1 MADLLHITTPVTSKN
16 YNLTSRPIVQNDAVF
31 DLVDLS
37 KVIKT
42 ADRNDQSESKQD
54 AAFRDTV
61 NLPKTSVSVSKDPTA
76 SARMLKGLLG
86 GELSAKLTETG
97 NVQLLNKLTELA
109 NEVMLT
115 QDSLVSDLQ
124 LQDKS
129 ATIFN
134 GEFFSLIRMISES
147 TGNAELK
154 SAILSLLRATVN
166 AASSQDI
173 LNSLSANLKF
183 LAEELAPST
192 TLSGRLMNLSE
203 MLLSPDAAENFS
215 QLQGQILSVMH
226 EVKGSL
232 LLTDNLKNFLPLIT
246 HSLSRYHNNPDEL
259 GDSFQALLNQIT
271 NGDLKDALTSA
282 FSDYIRNSEFL
293 DGSQKLSLLNGDSQL
308 LHENEMLS
316 FAEQLGQAANS
327 ATKGL
332 SGVAL
337 GDKLSHLDNLHDIL
351 MTVLPGENEAM
362 LSSLLDD
369 FSRTKNL
376 DSLLNRLS
384 VILNSVDSMEAKI
397 PLAQSMNHALT
408 SLAREAGITYTP
420 PSSME
425 SLANFLSKNIN
436 DNALK
441 SLNFFNQGA
450 MIQSML
456 TAPGIF
462 TPLAHYLIPL
472 RWGNSRAFGE
482 LWVDKDA
489 ENGSDGA
496 DEATHLFLSFEI
508 EAVGDFELELYA
520 KKSELNVALLCPP
533 EFAKSFSGIKDSI
546 ARIAAS
552 KGYTARNTTVDAL
565 RGKRNLVDVFSK
577 LKERRVGLNV
587 TA

>member
-1 MADLLHITTPVTSKN
+1 MADLLHITTPVAPKN

-42 ADRNDQSESKQD
+42 ADRSDQSESKQD

-76 SARMLKGLLG
+76 SAKMLRGLLG
-86 GELSAKLTETG
+86 GELSSKLTEAG

-109 NEVMLT
+109 NEVVLT
-115 QDSLVSDLQ
+115 QDSLVSDMA

-134 GEFFSLIRMISES
+134 GDFFSLVRTIADS

-154 SAILSLLRATVN
+154 AAILGLLKATAN

-173 LNSLSANLKF
+173 LNSLAANLKF

-192 TLSGRLMNLSE
+192 TLSGRLMKLSE
-203 MLLSPDAAENFS
+203 MLLSPDAAENFA
-215 QLQGQILSVMH
+215 QLQGQILSAMH
-226 EVKGSL
+226 EVNGSL

-246 HSLSRYHNNPDEL
+246 HSLSRYHNNPNEL
-259 GDSFQALLNQIT
+259 ADSFGALLGQIT
-271 NGDLKDALTSA
+271 NGELRDALSSA
-282 FSDYIRNSEFL
+282 FADYIRGAGFL
-293 DGSQKLSLLNGDSQL
+293 SGGQKLSLLSGDAQL
-308 LHENEMLS
+308 LREQEMLS
-316 FAEQLGQAANS
+316 LAEQLGQAANE
-327 ATKGL
+327 AANGL

-337 GDKLSHLDNLHDIL
+337 GDKLSHAGNLHDIL
-351 MTVLPGENEAM
+351 MSVLPRENEAM

-369 FSRTKNL
+369 FSQTKNL

-384 VILNSVDSMEAKI
+384 VILNSIDSMEAKI

-420 PSSME
+420 PTSME
-425 SLANFLSKNIN
+425 NLANFLSKNIN

-462 TPLAHYLIPL
+462 TPLSHYLIPL
-472 RWGNSRAFGE
+472 KWGSSRAFGE

-489 ENGSDGA
+489 ERSADGG

-520 KKSELNVALLCPP
+520 KKTDLNVALLCPP
-533 EFAKSFSGIKDSI
+533 EFAKSFSGIRDSI
-546 ARIAAS
+546 SRIAAS

-565 RGKRNLVDVFSK
+565 RAKRNLVDVFSK